1 MARGARG
8 VYVLVV
14 SRFSS
19 LLIGPRD
26 VRPLPLAVLAAAA
39 VAVGIGAWEHAH
51 LYHDGYSSIRWI
63 GPLFLVNAIASLAVI
78 LALIARRPV
87 VFALGSLAISV
98 GSIVAIVLTRNG
110 SGLFG
115 FRESGYDATAGLTL
129 GAEVVAVLL
138 TVAGVALARDQLGV
152 DPPPPP
158 TVEPDVE
165 VLV

>member
-1 MARGARG
+1 M
-8 VYVLVV
+8 
-14 SRFSS
+14 SRFTA
-19 LLIGPRD
+19 LLLGPRD
-26 VRPLPLAVLAAAA
+26 VRPLPLAVLGLAAI
-39 VAVGIGAWEHAH
+39 AVGVGAWEHAH

-63 GPLFLVNAIASLAVI
+63 GPLFLVNAITSLIVI

-110 SGLFG
+110 DGLFG
-115 FRESGYDATAGLTL
+115 FRESGYDAAAGLTL
-129 GAEVVAVLL
+129 GAEIAAVLL
-138 TVAGVALARDQLGV
+138 TVAGVLLARDQLAL

-158 TVEPDVE
+158 PVEPDVE